1 MYGITIHLPNDKNID
16 EIELI
21 SVIKNHCDKLKVIKS
36 FEFSNSNLID
46 NFKKNIIYSLDLQ
59 LPPSTSNEKID
70 IIQTILKTRYHI
82 EPSIW
87 GSKHVSALSCM

>member
-36 FEFSNSNLID
+36 FEFDNL
-46 NFKKNIIYSLDLQ
+46 KKHIIYSLDLQ
-59 LPPSTSNEKID
+59 LPNISKEKID

-82 EPSIW
+82 NS
-87 GSKHVSALSCM
+87 LSY

>member
-36 FEFSNSNLID
+36 FELENSNLID

-59 LPPSTSNEKID
+59 LPNISTEKID

-82 EPSIW
+82 EPIT
-87 GSKHVSALSCM
+87 GSNHVSCISCM

>member
-36 FEFSNSNLID
+36 FELENSNLID
-46 NFKKNIIYSLDLQ
+46 NFK
-59 LPPSTSNEKID
+59 
-70 IIQTILKTRYHI
+70 
-82 EPSIW
+82 
-87 GSKHVSALSCM
+87 

>member
-59 LPPSTSNEKID
+59 LPNISKEKIE
-70 IIQTILKTRYHI
+70 IIKTILKTRYHI
-82 EPSIW
+82 EPEPFNKI
-87 GSKHVSALSCM
+87 